1 MANESY
7 SEKMKRVRKEQKA
20 RFLKKQEENK
30 KKSAEDDIVR
40 VRAKKPKSS
49 KLGSGAYSS
58 GSSNPTSKFQDM
70 KKKDTK
76 KSTFFQDVIA
86 GSKTKNKAKDNKSTP
101 KGEKAIAAIKK
112 MLKSKGKASA
122 NDNKTSGPV
131 KSASSVKV
139 KSGNTLSQIA
149 KSKGITLKALLAA
162 NPSIKDANKIS
173 IGQSI
178 KIPASDKGGVYKG
191 MSKTEM
197 AKMAMK
203 NGGMTMK
210 KKTKYMAKGG
220 YGTPTKKM
228 VMKAGGTAKK
238 TKYMAKGGM
247 KKTKY
252 MAKGGAAK
260 RK

>member
-7 SEKMKRVRKEQKA
+7 SEKIKRVRKEQKA

-30 KKSAEDDIVR
+30 KKSSEDDIVK
-40 VRAKKPKSS
+40 VRAKKSKSS
-49 KLGSGAYSS
+49 KLGSGASSS
-58 GSSNPTSKFQDM
+58 GSKNPTSKFQN
-70 KKKDTK
+70 TK
-76 KSTFFQDVIA
+76 KSDDK
-86 GSKTKNKAKDNKSTP
+86 KTVDSSLLRALKN
-101 KGEKAIAAIKK
+101 
-112 MLKSKGKASA
+112 KGKANA
-122 NDNKTSGPV
+122 NEMKRAGPT

-162 NPSIKDANKIS
+162 NPSITNPNKIS
-173 IGQSI
+173 VGQNI
-178 KIPASDKGGVYKG
+178 KIPASDKGSVYKG
-191 MSKTEM
+191 MTKTEM

-220 YGTPTKKM
+220 
-228 VMKAGGTAKK
+228 
-238 TKYMAKGGM
+238 M

-252 MAKGGAAK
+252 MAKGGAGMKKTKMYSRGGAAK

>member
-1 MANESY
+1 MAPKNESGY
-7 SEKMKRVRKEQKA
+7 EKNLRIKKEQKA
-20 RFLKKQEENK
+20 RYLKKQEENK

-49 KLGSGAYSS
+49 KLGSGAYSG
-58 GSSNPTSKFQDM
+58 GSSNPASKFQDM
-70 KKKDTK
+70 KKKD
-76 KSTFFQDVIA
+76 
-86 GSKTKNKAKDNKSTP
+86 NKSTP
-101 KGEKAIAAIKK
+101 KSEKAYAAIMK
-112 MLKSKGKASA
+112 MMKSKGKASA
-122 NDNKTSGPV
+122 NDNKTSGPT

-178 KIPASDKGGVYKG
+178 KIPASDKGSVYKG

-203 NGGMTMK
+203 NGGLPTMK

-220 YGTPTKKM
+220 
-228 VMKAGGTAKK
+228 AGMKK

-247 KKTKY
+247 KKPMTMKKTMGY
-252 MAKGGAAK
+252 ARGGAAK
-260 RK
+260 KK